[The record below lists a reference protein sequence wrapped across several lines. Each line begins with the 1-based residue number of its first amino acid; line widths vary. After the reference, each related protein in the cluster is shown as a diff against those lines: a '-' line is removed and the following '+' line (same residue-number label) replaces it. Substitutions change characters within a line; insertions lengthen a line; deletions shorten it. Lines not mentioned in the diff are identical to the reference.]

1 MTNKVLVENLPFN
14 FNSQAL
20 SVWAS
25 EVAPVKESKIIVDAL
40 TGRSTGQGVVTYES
54 VLEATR
60 AVQELGAKP
69 AGGVTVKL
77 THIPLGHPHAET

>member
-1 MTNKVLVENLPFN
+1 MTNKVLVENLPLN

-20 SVWAS
+20 SAWAS
-25 EVAPVKESKIIVDAL
+25 EVAPVKESKVIVDAL

-54 VLEATR
+54 VLEAAR
-60 AVQELGAKP
+60 AVQELSAKP
-69 AGGVTVKL
+69 AGGATVKL

>member
-20 SVWAS
+20 SAWAS
-25 EVAPVKESKIIVDAL
+25 EIAPVTESKIIVDAL

-54 VLEATR
+54 VLEAAR
-60 AVQELGAKP
+60 AVQELVAKP
-69 AGGVTVKL
+69 AGGATVKL
-77 THIPLGHPHAET
+77 TQIPVGHPHA